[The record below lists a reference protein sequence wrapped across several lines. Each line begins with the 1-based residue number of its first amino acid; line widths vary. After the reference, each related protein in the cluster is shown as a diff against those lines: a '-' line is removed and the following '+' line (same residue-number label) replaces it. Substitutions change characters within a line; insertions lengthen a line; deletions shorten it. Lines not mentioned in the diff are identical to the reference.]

1 MWRLTNGM
9 DNVVPGR
16 DWSILF
22 LALAVLLFVLVVG
35 MWVVRVKA
43 ETGPLPAHAKV
54 IHASA
59 RWPISN

>member
-9 DNVVPGR
+9 DNVVPG
-16 DWSILF
+16 
-22 LALAVLLFVLVVG
+22 LLFVLVVG